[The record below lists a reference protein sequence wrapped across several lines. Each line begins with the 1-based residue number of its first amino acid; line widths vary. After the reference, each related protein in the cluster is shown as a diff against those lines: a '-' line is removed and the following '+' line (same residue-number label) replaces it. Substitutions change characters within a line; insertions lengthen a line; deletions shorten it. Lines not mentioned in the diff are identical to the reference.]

1 MNYIYFIVKITISL
15 PILFLHI
22 LTNFFINLKIG
33 KLDTSRIGN
42 ILLRFIYCKKKIRKK
57 NSMDI
62 WVTDKSFVIL

>member
-22 LTNFFINLKIG
+22 LTNFFIKLKIG

-42 ILLRFIYCKKKIRKK
+42 ILTAELHLTKKK
-57 NSMDI
+57 
-62 WVTDKSFVIL
+62 